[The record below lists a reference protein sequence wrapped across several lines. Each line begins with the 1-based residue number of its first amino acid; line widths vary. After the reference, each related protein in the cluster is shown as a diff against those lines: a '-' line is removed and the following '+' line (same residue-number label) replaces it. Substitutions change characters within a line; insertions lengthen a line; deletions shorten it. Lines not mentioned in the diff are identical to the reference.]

1 MSVDCD
7 DQKLLQ
13 EFKEWIRRDRKLPQ
27 SMGETKTS
35 QFPWMK
41 FRFFCSLSDDI
52 LLQRYLKVYDN
63 GDLRKSQD
71 LLKFNLGIR
80 KTGPQIFKNRD
91 ILSDK
96 TQVAAKTM

>member
-1 MSVDCD
+1 MIANCLRAWVRQRYVNS
-7 DQKLLQ
+7 
-13 EFKEWIRRDRKLPQ
+13 RKWK
-27 SMGETKTS
+27 SE
-35 QFPWMK
+35 
-41 FRFFCSLSDDI
+41 FFCSLSDDI

-71 LLKFNLGIR
+71 LLKFNLDIR